1 MTTTG
6 RTTFTKSGRNTG
18 GNWKAIRSDEI
29 LVVTYNSP
37 GTFENMTNTLGRNNI
52 NVECFTS
59 YAWGNEVAF
68 RFVTDNNKK
77 AREIFANAGYNV
89 QEHPVVLWY
98 TEYNP
103 NTLGRAT
110 TAFRHA
116 CIDTYCSY
124 MTVSPDTNNT
134 IVAFDTND
142 VNKTINVLNEI
153 C

>member
-6 RTTFTKSGRNTG
+6 RTTFTKVMKNAGTDWRAMRT
-18 GNWKAIRSDEI
+18 DEI
-29 LVVTYNSP
+29 LVVTNNTP
-37 GTFENMTNTLGRNNI
+37 GTFETMTTTLGRNNI
-52 NVECFTS
+52 NVECFTA

-68 RFVTDNNKK
+68 RFVTNNNNK
-77 AREIFANAGYNV
+77 AREIFINAGYNV

-98 TEYNP
+98 TNNNP

-110 TAFRHA
+110 TALKNA

-134 IVAFDTND
+134 IVTFETSD
-142 VNKTINVLNEI
+142 VNKTVNILNEI
-153 C
+153 G